1 MAWLGAMNTTTGE
14 RPLRSQPESLRA
26 RSISVSLT
34 ATDFP
39 KSLSWYTDVV
49 GFTLDEEYKHEGK
62 LVGATIKAGRVRLS
76 LLQDDGKKG
85 MDRKK
90 GAGMRIY
97 IATAQDV
104 DGVANAIKER
114 GGKLASEPA
123 DMPWGVRAF
132 DLVDPDGFLLTI
144 ASET

>member
-1 MAWLGAMNTTTGE
+1 
-14 RPLRSQPESLRA
+14 
-26 RSISVSLT
+26 
-34 ATDFP
+34 
-39 KSLSWYTDVV
+39 
-49 GFTLDEEYKHEGK
+49 
-62 LVGATIKAGRVRLS
+62 
-76 LLQDDGKKG
+76 
-85 MDRKK
+85 
-90 GAGMRIY
+90 MRIY

-114 GGKLASEPA
+114 GGKLASEPS